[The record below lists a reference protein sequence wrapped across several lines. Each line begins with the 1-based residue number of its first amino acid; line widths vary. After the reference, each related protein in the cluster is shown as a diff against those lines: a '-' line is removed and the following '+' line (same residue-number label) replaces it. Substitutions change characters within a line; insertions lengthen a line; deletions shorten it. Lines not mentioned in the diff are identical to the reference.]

1 MNVMKKICLFF
12 LLLIFSTASADLEA
26 HFLDVGHG
34 DCTIIT
40 CDGEAMIIDGGNTGS
55 SQLVLNYLKN
65 NGITDLKYAVATH
78 PDADHIGG
86 LPAAFHA
93 ATVQTLLSPVE
104 TSDENRF
111 NVLLNTAREK
121 AVPLVVPEAGTVYGL
136 GSAQVT
142 VLSPVIK
149 FADSNDI
156 SIVLRVDYGKTSML
170 LMADASTAVERDLI
184 ARQANLD
191 ADVLKVSHHGSDTAT
206 STAFVAAVSPDIA
219 VISCAENSGA
229 PSWDVLYNLADKRI
243 LTTSQ
248 KGTIIL
254 RSDAET
260 LTISSD
266 EFSETVENTLYVG
279 NIKSLVL
286 HRASCEGVATM
297 KDKNKTYFESK
308 ETAISKG
315 YRPCDICDP

>member
-1 MNVMKKICLFF
+1 MKRIFLFI

-40 CDGEAMIIDGGNTGS
+40 CDGEAMIIDGGNAGCS
-55 SQLVLNYLKN
+55 GLVFNYLKN

-93 ATVQTLLSPVE
+93 SNVRMLLSPIE

-111 NVLLNTAREK
+111 NVLLNTARQK
-121 AVPLVVPEAGTVYGL
+121 SVPLVVPEAGTVYSL
-136 GSAQVT
+136 GSSQVT
-142 VLSPVIK
+142 VISPVIK

-156 SIVLRVDYGKTSML
+156 SIVLRIDHGKSSFL
-170 LMADASTAVERDLI
+170 LMGDASTAVERDLI
-184 ARQANLD
+184 ARKSNLD

-206 STAFVAAVSPDIA
+206 STAFLNAVTPDIA
-219 VISCAENSGA
+219 VISCAANSGA
-229 PSWDVLYNLADKRI
+229 PSWNVLYALADKRI
-243 LTTSQ
+243 LTTAQ

-260 LTISSD
+260 LSISNED
-266 EFSETVENTLYVG
+266 ILTETQTNSYVG
-279 NIKSLVL
+279 NRNSLVY
-286 HRASCEGVATM
+286 HYPSCEGVAKM
-297 KDKNKTYFESK
+297 KDKNKVYFETK
-308 ETAISKG
+308 EQAESRG
-315 YRPCDICDP
+315 YRSCDICDP

>member
-1 MNVMKKICLFF
+1 MKRIFIF
-12 LLLIFSTASADLEA
+12 ILLLIFSTASADLEA

-40 CDGEAMIIDGGNTGS
+40 CDGEAMIIDGGNAGCS
-55 SQLVLNYLKN
+55 SLVFNYVKN

-93 ATVQTLLSPVE
+93 ANVRMLLSPIE

-111 NVLLNTAREK
+111 NLLLNTARQK
-121 AVPLVVPEAGTVYGL
+121 SVPLVVPEAGTVYSL

-142 VLSPVIK
+142 VISPVIK

-156 SIVLRVDYGKTSML
+156 SIVLRIDHGKSSFL
-170 LMADASTAVERDLI
+170 LMGDASTAVERDLI
-184 ARQANLD
+184 ARKSNID

-206 STAFVAAVSPDIA
+206 STAFLNAVTPDIA
-219 VISCAENSGA
+219 VISCAANSGA
-229 PSWDVLYNLADKRI
+229 PSWNVLYNLADKRI
-243 LTTSQ
+243 LTTAQ
-248 KGTIIL
+248 MGTIIL

-260 LTISSD
+260 LSISNKD
-266 EFSETVENTLYVG
+266 ILTETQPNSYVG
-279 NIKSLVL
+279 NRNSLVY
-286 HRASCEGVATM
+286 HYPSCEGVAKM
-297 KDKNKTYFESK
+297 KDKNKVYFETK
-308 ETAISKG
+308 EQAESRG
-315 YRPCDICDP
+315 YRSCDICDP

>member
-1 MNVMKKICLFF
+1 MKKVLSLF
-12 LLLIFSTASADLEA
+12 LLLFLIFPLIASADLEA

-40 CDGEAMIIDGGNTGS
+40 CDGEAMIIDGGNAGS
-55 SQLVLNYLKN
+55 SQLIANYLKN
-65 NGITDLKYAVATH
+65 NGLTNLKYAVATH

-111 NVLLNTAREK
+111 NVLLNTATGK
-121 AVPLVVPEAGTVYGL
+121 AVPLVVPEAGTVYTL
-136 GSAQVT
+136 GNAQVT
-142 VLSPVIK
+142 VLSPVIQ
-149 FADSNDI
+149 FANKNDL

-184 ARQANLD
+184 ARHANLD

-206 STAFVAAVSPDIA
+206 STAFLNAVTPDIA
-219 VISCAENSGA
+219 VISCAANSGA
-229 PSWDVLYNLADKRI
+229 PSWNVLYALADKSI
-243 LTTSQ
+243 LTTAQ

-260 LTISSD
+260 LSISNKD
-266 EFSETVENTLYVG
+266 ILTETQSNSYVG
-279 NIKSLVL
+279 NRNSLVY
-286 HRASCEGVATM
+286 HYPSCEGVAKM
-297 KDKNKTYFESK
+297 KDKNKVYFETK
-308 ETAISKG
+308 EQAESRG
-315 YRPCDICDP
+315 YHSCNICDP